1 MEIKPHVIL
10 LLGVTASGKSALGHR
25 LAQRFGGEIICVD
38 SMTIYRGMDIG
49 TAKPT
54 PAEQSEV
61 PHHLLDLVEPS
72 DSFSVARFVEL
83 ADQAVTEIAARG
95 RPVFAVGGTMLYVK
109 CFYEG
114 IFAGPGADA
123 SIRDEI
129 RRRAEQIGVEAL
141 HAELAAV
148 DPAAAARIH
157 RNDIRRIERAIEVHR
172 LTGQPISALQQQW
185 DSSQLRRPEWRWSL
199 IGLRREREIENRRIN
214 ERVRR
219 MLAAGLVDEARRIW
233 SDPRGVGQQ
242 ASQAVGYAELYEH
255 FAGRLALDEANERI
269 KINSRHLAKQQR
281 TWLKRMRAVQWLEA
295 TESDSV
301 DSLADR
307 AAELAFAPAQPS
319 APD

>member
-1 MEIKPHVIL
+1 MMENKPHVIL
-10 LLGVTASGKSALGHR
+10 LLGVTASGKSALGHL
-25 LAQRFGGEIICVD
+25 LAQRLGGEIICVD

-54 PAEQSEV
+54 PAEQAEV
-61 PHHLLDLVEPS
+61 PHHLLDLVEPW

-83 ADQAVTEIAARG
+83 ADQAVGEIAARG

-123 SIRDEI
+123 GLRDEI

-148 DPAAAARIH
+148 DPAAASRIH
-157 RNDIRRIERAIEVHR
+157 RNDIRRIERALEVHR

-185 DSSQLRRPEWRWSL
+185 DSSQIRRPEWRWSL
-199 IGLRREREIENRRIN
+199 IGVRREREIENRRIN

-219 MLAAGLVDEARRIW
+219 MIAGGLIDEARRIW

-242 ASQAVGYAELYEH
+242 ATQAVGYAELYEH
-255 FAGRLALDEANERI
+255 FAGKQSLDDAIERI

-281 TWLKRMRAVQWLEA
+281 TWLKRMRAVRWVDA
-295 TESDSV
+295 SESEDAE
-301 DSLADR
+301 SLREKAI
-307 AAELAFAPAQPS
+307 ALVFAEPT
-319 APD
+319 